1 MVIFTLNRLL
11 NVIKDCMNSGRAL
24 LWDVVRG
31 VYFSELPQPF
41 MFANSG
47 MSRFFFEKI
56 YIIFNISTA
65 VDRGYVFSKK
75 ISPPKLNLFS
85 QSEYFLWGFLF
96 DKLGKIN
103 NFCGQNKKMVCRDLN
118 PNHDVNFQ
126 HYKMRHIKT
135 VE

>member
-47 MSRFFFEKI
+47 MSRFF
-56 YIIFNISTA
+56 
-65 VDRGYVFSKK
+65 
-75 ISPPKLNLFS
+75 
-85 QSEYFLWGFLF
+85 
-96 DKLGKIN
+96 
-103 NFCGQNKKMVCRDLN
+103 
-118 PNHDVNFQ
+118 
-126 HYKMRHIKT
+126 
-135 VE
+135 

>member
-47 MSRFFFEKI
+47 MSRF
-56 YIIFNISTA
+56 
-65 VDRGYVFSKK
+65 
-75 ISPPKLNLFS
+75 LF
-85 QSEYFLWGFLF
+85 
-96 DKLGKIN
+96 
-103 NFCGQNKKMVCRDLN
+103 
-118 PNHDVNFQ
+118 
-126 HYKMRHIKT
+126 
-135 VE
+135 

>member
-41 MFANSG
+41 MFQIQG

-65 VDRGYVFSKK
+65 VDRGYVFS
-75 ISPPKLNLFS
+75 
-85 QSEYFLWGFLF
+85 
-96 DKLGKIN
+96 
-103 NFCGQNKKMVCRDLN
+103 
-118 PNHDVNFQ
+118 
-126 HYKMRHIKT
+126 
-135 VE
+135 